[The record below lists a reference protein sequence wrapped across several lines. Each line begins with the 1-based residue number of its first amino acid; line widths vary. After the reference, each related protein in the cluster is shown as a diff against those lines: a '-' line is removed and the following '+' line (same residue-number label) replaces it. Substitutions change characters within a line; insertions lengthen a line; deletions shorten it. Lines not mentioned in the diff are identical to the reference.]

1 MDSLISAAA
10 RALAVGDP
18 LGALRHVALRSD
30 APALALR
37 GIAMAQL
44 GELARA
50 RELLRRAARAFGPK
64 EGLARAR
71 CAVAEA
77 EVALALRELGGS
89 PRPLLAT
96 GDALAARG
104 DGANAAQ
111 ARLIAARR
119 AVLLG
124 RLAEAREVLAP
135 LHSAALPPAQ
145 AAVAALTQAE
155 LALRALQVNE
165 ARTALER
172 AARAAEAAQVPAL
185 QAEVAELQSALARPA
200 VRRRSAGQR
209 KQVTL
214 DEVAALLD
222 AGALVV
228 DACGHRVSA
237 PGHRLDLARRPVLF
251 ALAQGLAAAW
261 PYEAER
267 NALIARAFR
276 QREADDTHRAR
287 LRVEI
292 GRLRTLLQP
301 FASIEATPGGF
312 ALRPRADRDVVL
324 LEPLLEG
331 GPGALLALLADG
343 AAWSTSALALALGAS
358 QRTVQRD
365 LAALQEG
372 GHVQPVGRARARR
385 WVAAPR
391 SGFTTILLLPASLPI
406 A

>member
-18 LGALRHVALRSD
+18 LGALRHVALRGD

-44 GELARA
+44 GELPRS

-64 EGLARAR
+64 ELLARAR

-89 PRPLLAT
+89 PRPLLAA
-96 GDALAARG
+96 GEALAARG
-104 DGANAAQ
+104 DAANAAQ

-119 AVLLG
+119 SVLLG
-124 RLAEAREVLAP
+124 RLAEAAEVLAP
-135 LHSAALPPAQ
+135 LQSAPLPPAQ

-155 LALRALQVNE
+155 LALRALQVRK

-172 AARAAEAAQVPAL
+172 AAQAAEAARVPAL

-200 VRRRSAGQR
+200 ARWRSASQE
-209 KQVTL
+209 KEATL
-214 DEVAALLD
+214 DEIAALLD
-222 AGALVV
+222 SGALVV
-228 DACGHRVSA
+228 DAGRHRVST
-237 PGHRLDLARRPVLF
+237 PGHGLDLARRPVLF
-251 ALAQGLAAAW
+251 VLVQALAAAW
-261 PYEAER
+261 PHAAER
-267 NALIARAFR
+267 NALIAQAFR
-276 QREADDTHRAR
+276 QREPDETHRAR

-292 GRLRTLLQP
+292 GRLRALLRP
-301 FASIEATPGGF
+301 LAAIEATASGF
-312 ALRPRADRDVVL
+312 VLRPLAGRDVVL

-365 LAALQEG
+365 LAALQEAG
-372 GHVQPVGRARARR
+372 RVQPVGRARARR
-385 WVAAPR
+385 WVAAPL